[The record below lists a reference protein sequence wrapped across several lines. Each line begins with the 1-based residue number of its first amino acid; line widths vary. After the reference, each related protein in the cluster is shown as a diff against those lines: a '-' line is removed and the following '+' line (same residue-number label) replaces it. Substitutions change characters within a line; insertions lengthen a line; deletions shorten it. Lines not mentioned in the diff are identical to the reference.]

1 VSEVVAPYTSAKNG
15 FHCVTNLVVRNE
27 RYVSE
32 WSVLA
37 ELHCVSDAVVLY

>member
-1 VSEVVAPYTSAKNG
+1 VSEVVAPNTSARNG

-27 RYVSE
+27 TYVSE

-37 ELHCVSDAVVLY
+37 ELHCVSDAVVPY

>member
-1 VSEVVAPYTSAKNG
+1 VSEVVAPNTSARNG

-27 RYVSE
+27 TYVSE

-37 ELHCVSDAVVLY
+37 ELCE